1 MDKRSEGKQAIFEEK
16 LTKVSGGA
24 QQTDDREEEQ
34 KYPSPMIDNGKEP
47 KRAQRSE
54 NCSNFL

>member
-1 MDKRSEGKQAIFEEK
+1 MDKRSEGKQELIEEK
-16 LTKVSGGA
+16 LTKVSGGT

-54 NCSNFL
+54 NC